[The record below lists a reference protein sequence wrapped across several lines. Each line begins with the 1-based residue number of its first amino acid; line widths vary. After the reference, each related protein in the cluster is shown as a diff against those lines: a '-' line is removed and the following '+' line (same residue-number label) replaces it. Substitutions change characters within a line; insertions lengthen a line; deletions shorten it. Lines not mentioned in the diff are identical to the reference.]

1 MYCFDFGH
9 FGRKKLD
16 IPLNF
21 TSASKSHDLELL
33 LWNKET
39 LYPEKKYFLRLNAVS
54 FKEKFFRKNCVVLQR
69 FLMSCY
75 LTEIFVHLPAIVA
88 VSYFSVH
95 KLIGWVPANI
105 YLFKFNSRNTGKR
118 YEICPKLATNTIES
132 RSNVFTV
139 KCFYCLLWIGKYLSR
154 SSFLLK
160 YYYPKCKDEQIL
172 YLTSFK
178 QLIFQKLNFLNIQ
191 LIFMKKFFQL
201 SCTNWKCCKL
211 NAINFFP
218 FSLTFTGSSRK
229 LRKLVAI

>member
-1 MYCFDFGH
+1 
-9 FGRKKLD
+9 
-16 IPLNF
+16 
-21 TSASKSHDLELL
+21 
-33 LWNKET
+33 
-39 LYPEKKYFLRLNAVS
+39 
-54 FKEKFFRKNCVVLQR
+54 
-69 FLMSCY
+69 MSCY
-75 LTEIFVHLPAIVA
+75 FTEMFVHLPAIVA

-118 YEICPKLATNTIES
+118 YEICPKFATNTIES
-132 RSNVFTV
+132 HSNVFTV
-139 KCFYCLLWIGKYLSR
+139 KCFCYLLWIGNYLSR
-154 SSFLLK
+154 SSFLLN

-191 LIFMKKFFQL
+191 IIFMKKFFQL

>member
-54 FKEKFFRKNCVVLQR
+54 FKENFFRKNCVVLQR
-69 FLMSCY
+69 FLMSYY

-105 YLFKFNSRNTGKR
+105 YLFKFNSRNTRKR
-118 YEICPKLATNTIES
+118 YEICPKLATNTIGS

-139 KCFYCLLWIGKYLSR
+139 KCFYGLLWIGKYLSR
-154 SSFLLK
+154 SSFLCK

-172 YLTSFK
+172 NLTSFK
-178 QLIFQKLNFLNIQ
+178 QQDFSKT
-191 LIFMKKFFQL
+191 KFSKYSTYL
-201 SCTNWKCCKL
+201 HEKV
-211 NAINFFP
+211 FP
-218 FSLTFTGSSRK
+218 VILHELK
-229 LRKLVAI
+229 ML